1 MKNKLELVEIF
12 AGELWQAEM
21 IKEMLEDNGI
31 QAYLGNELMGNI
43 APWIVTPGG
52 AASVKL
58 NISTSDYVRSKELI
72 DELNS
77 NNNSSLDD
85 DEGKSI

>member
-1 MKNKLELVEIF
+1 MTNKLEFVEIF
-12 AGELWQAEM
+12 AGELWQAER

-31 QAYLGNELMGNI
+31 QAYMKNELMGNI

-52 AASVKL
+52 TASVKI

-77 NNNSSLDD
+77 GNNSPLDD
-85 DEGKSI
+85 DED

>member
-1 MKNKLELVEIF
+1 MENKLEFVEIF

-31 QAYLGNELMGNI
+31 QAYLDNELMGNI

-52 AASVKL
+52 TASVKI

-77 NNNSSLDD
+77 GNNSPLDD
-85 DEGKSI
+85 DED

>member
-1 MKNKLELVEIF
+1 MNNKLEFVEIF
-12 AGELWQAEM
+12 SGELWQAEM

-52 AASVKL
+52 TASVKI
-58 NISTSDYVRSKELI
+58 NISTSDYARSKELI

-77 NNNSSLDD
+77 SNNSPLED
-85 DEGKSI
+85 DED

>member
-1 MKNKLELVEIF
+1 MKNKFEFVEIF

-31 QAYLGNELMGNI
+31 QAYMENELMGNI

-52 AASVKL
+52 AASVKI
-58 NISTSDYVRSKELI
+58 NVSTSDYDRSKELI
-72 DELNS
+72 DELN
-77 NNNSSLDD
+77 NNNASLDED
-85 DEGKSI
+85 

>member
-1 MKNKLELVEIF
+1 MTNKLEFVEIF

-31 QAYLGNELMGNI
+31 QAYMKNELMGNI
-43 APWIVTPGG
+43 APWIVSPGG
-52 AASVKL
+52 TASVKI
-58 NISTSDYVRSKELI
+58 NISTSDYARSKELI

-77 NNNSSLDD
+77 NNKSPF
-85 DEGKSI
+85 DEE

>member
-1 MKNKLELVEIF
+1 MTNKLEFVEIF
-12 AGELWQAEM
+12 SGELWQAEM

-52 AASVKL
+52 TASVKI
-58 NISTSDYVRSKELI
+58 NISTSDYTRSKELI

-77 NNNSSLDD
+77 GNNSPLDD
-85 DEGKSI
+85 DED

>member
-1 MKNKLELVEIF
+1 MENKFEFVEIF

-31 QAYLGNELMGNI
+31 QAYMENELMGNI

-52 AASVKL
+52 AASVKI
-58 NISTSDYVRSKELI
+58 NVSTSDYDRSKELI
-72 DELNS
+72 DELN
-77 NNNSSLDD
+77 NNNASLDED
-85 DEGKSI
+85 